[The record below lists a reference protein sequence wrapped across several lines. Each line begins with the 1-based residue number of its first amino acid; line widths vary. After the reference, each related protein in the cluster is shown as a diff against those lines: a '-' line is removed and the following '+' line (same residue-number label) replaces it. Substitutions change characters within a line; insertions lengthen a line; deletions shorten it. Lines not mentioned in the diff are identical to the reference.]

1 MGAVFQQS
9 DVDALMGGIAG
20 GNAASDLIIMCH
32 GWNNNMDDATSLY
45 SGLAALIKTQVD
57 ANPSLATRKYAICG
71 VLWPS
76 KKFEDKDLIPSGAAS
91 LNEAVTIDQ
100 LKQRVRRDPVE
111 VVIRG
116 VGMANGGWS
125 SARRVR

>member
-1 MGAVFQQS
+1 
-9 DVDALMGGIAG
+9 MGGIAG
-20 GNAASDLIIMCH
+20 GDAASDLFFMCH

-45 SGLAALIKTQVD
+45 SGLAALIKAQVD

-76 KKFEDKDLIPSGAAS
+76 KKFEDKDLIPERSGIAQRCRDHGPV
-91 LNEAVTIDQ
+91 EATGS
-100 LKQRVRRDPVE
+100 RSE

-116 VGMANGGWS
+116 VGMANGGGAG
-125 SARRVR
+125 ARRVR